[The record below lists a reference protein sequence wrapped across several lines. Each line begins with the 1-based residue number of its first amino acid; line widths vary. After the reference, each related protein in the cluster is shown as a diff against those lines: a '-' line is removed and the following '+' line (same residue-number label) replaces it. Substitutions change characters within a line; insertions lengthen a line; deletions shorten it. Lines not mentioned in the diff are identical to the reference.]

1 MRELTLEQRISR
13 LERIINSDVY
23 NESLESDMNADEC
36 LMRTSTRKT
45 SRRDNEYDEDFQRT
59 DELFGGLIG
68 AVNADK
74 KDCQKVAAALKAD
87 PLLRRKTDIK
97 ACEYMFDL
105 SVCFACDNTYYE
117 IKIKDTKNSKITVAL
132 YKDGKNY
139 YEDIVK
145 GLRMNTSAIVK
156 AVKGLVNKVSKGGVD
171 IEKASECS
179 SREIRLQLDR
189 EDRERQAQW
198 EREREAIRKKSYDDD
213 SKSKKKSSDR
223 VSSSRDWYDINPYN
237 NSEVDGYEYGRL

>member
-1 MRELTLEQRISR
+1 MRELTLEQRIAR
-13 LERIINSDVY
+13 LERIVENQLEYNNSY
-23 NESLESDMNADEC
+23 NED
-36 LMRTSTRKT
+36 RH
-45 SRRDNEYDEDFQRT
+45 RT
-59 DELFGGLIG
+59 DEILGGLIG

-74 KDCQKVAAALKAD
+74 KDCQKVAEALKAD
-87 PLLRRKTDIK
+87 LLLRRKTDIK

-105 SVCFACDNTYYE
+105 SVCFACNNTYYE

-139 YEDIVK
+139 YEDMVK

-156 AVKGLVNKVSKGGVD
+156 AVKGLINQVSKGGVD

-179 SREIRLQLDR
+179 SREIRRQLDR

-198 EREREAIRKKSYDDD
+198 EREREAMRKKSYDFDD
-213 SKSKKKSSDR
+213 KAKKKSNYSSDK
-223 VSSSRDWYDINPYN
+223 VSSSRDWYDINPRY
-237 NSEVDGYEYGRL
+237 NSEIDGYEYGRL